1 MNRVRVKTSAHLY
14 PSAVLAAVLIFSAC
28 NTADKDH
35 SGSSIDSKTD
45 IELQSGVLA
54 GEMRFAQY
62 CAACHQLG
70 GQGTEGR
77 VPPLDGSPWV
87 SGSEQRLIRIVLSGL
102 RGPIEIAGETY
113 NLEMPAFGT
122 LFKDEEVADLL
133 SFVRQQYGAPS
144 SPITSAKVSDVRDAT
159 RDRIGYWTVAELL
172 EVP

>member
-1 MNRVRVKTSAHLY
+1 VF
-14 PSAVLAAVLIFSAC
+14 AAVLIVSAC
-28 NTADKDH
+28 NKTDKDN
-35 SGSSIDSKTD
+35 SGSSIDTKTD
-45 IELQSGVLA
+45 IELQSGVRS
-54 GEMRFAQY
+54 GEIRFANY

-87 SGSEQRLIRIVLSGL
+87 SGSEQRLIRIVLGGL
-102 RGPIEIAGETY
+102 RGPIVIAGETY

-122 LFKDEEVADLL
+122 LFKDQEAADLL
-133 SFVRQQYGAPS
+133 SYVRQQYGAPS
-144 SPITSAKVSDVRDAT
+144 SSITPAKVSEVRDAT